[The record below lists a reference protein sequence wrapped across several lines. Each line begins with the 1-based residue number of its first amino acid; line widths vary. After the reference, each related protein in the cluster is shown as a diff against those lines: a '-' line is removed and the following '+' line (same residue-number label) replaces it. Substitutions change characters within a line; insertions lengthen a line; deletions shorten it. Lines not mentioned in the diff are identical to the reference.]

1 MLNIFKK
8 NNDYVDHNNIY
19 ADYQKVLKVIETTT
33 YKTHVATLHCIHQF
47 FRKWTFKYKNTFD
60 KDYNTLRLLYGIL
73 NDAYD
78 VKVEE
83 WMKN

>member
-33 YKTHVATLHCIHQF
+33 YETRVATLHCIHQF
-47 FRKWTFKYKNTFD
+47 FRKWTFKYKHTFD

>member
-33 YKTHVATLHCIHQF
+33 YETHVATQRCIHQF
-47 FRKWTFKYKNTFD
+47 FRKWTFKYKNSFN
-60 KDYNTLRLLYGIL
+60 KNYNTLRLLYGNL
-73 NDAYD
+73 NDEYD
-78 VKVEE
+78 IKLEE
-83 WMKN
+83 WANN

>member
-19 ADYQKVLKVIETTT
+19 ADYQKVLKIIETTT
-33 YKTHVATLHCIHQF
+33 YKTHVTTQRCIHQF
-47 FRKWTFKYKNTFD
+47 FRKWTFKYKYTFD
-60 KDYNTLRLLYGIL
+60 KDYNTLRLLYGNL